1 MLWEHLPERFRQVR
15 TCLVNGTENPA
26 SVKLSTPIPSD
37 PFAIGSAVHR
47 PEYWTVFSNMDGPQS
62 SFVVQ
67 HRNGILH
74 HQFVLDSSQKRRGLH
89 SAMGRSEL
97 QNTRSDVE

>member
-74 HQFVLDSSQKRRGLH
+74 HQFILARFAEAQVFTQCDGKVRTSEH
-89 SAMGRSEL
+89 SI
-97 QNTRSDVE
+97 